1 MIDTAALLT
10 NKEDKMATYNLPT
23 DDFWYPPYM
32 IGRWNTSLTFDG
44 ATFSNRLSLEQIVQ
58 QDATPGFRDL
68 SVIFV
73 PQMGRD
79 VHNVTMRF
87 VQVDSHTREDHPHN
101 IRQLVQAFSPDIE
114 VISAP
119 YHFQKAA
126 DWFHAEANHWRID
139 YRNITDGVRG
149 AVELF
154 TKKRNINVFAGNVET
169 TEFFTQ
175 VRERF
180 EELHGT

>member
-1 MIDTAALLT
+1 
-10 NKEDKMATYNLPT
+10 
-23 DDFWYPPYM
+23 M
-32 IGRWNTSLTFDG
+32 IGRWNTSLTFNG
-44 ATFSNRLSLEQIVQ
+44 ATFSNRISLEQIVQ
-58 QDATPGFRDL
+58 QDATPGFRDM

-101 IRQLVQAFSPDIE
+101 IRQLVRAFSPDIE

-119 YHFQKAA
+119 YHFQKAV

-149 AVELF
+149 AVELL

-175 VRERF
+175 VRWWTV
-180 EELHGT
+180 GV

>member
-1 MIDTAALLT
+1 
-10 NKEDKMATYNLPT
+10 MATYNLPT

-175 VRERF
+175 VRGRF